1 MELVAQYTQRTLVL
15 GMGKLLL
22 DAPTRDVFDHV
33 ELLHSTFIEPPEI
46 IRLAQ
51 ALRPAGLPSG
61 LLTVEEVTRALLEI
75 IK

>member
-15 GMGKLLL
+15 GMGKVLL
-22 DAPTRDVFDHV
+22 DAPTREVFNHV
-33 ELLHSTFIEPPEI
+33 DLLHSTFIEPPEI

-51 ALRPAGLPSG
+51 TLCPDCLPSN
-61 LLTVEEVTRALLEI
+61 LLTVEEVTQALLDT